1 MRLLESQTLKKMDH
15 ILNYW
20 NHLSPS
26 GTPWVFVG
34 TVLAAILIFAIT
46 RFVSA
51 YQARH
56 LFPAVD
62 SGLTKSIYDAEPLY
76 REGYRKF
83 KDTPYRVTTA
93 DGEKNIMDLQ
103 RHVRKPVGVRC

>member
-1 MRLLESQTLKKMDH
+1 MEHYLDYQ
-15 ILNYW
+15 NYV
-20 NHLSPS
+20 SPF
-26 GTPWVFVG
+26 GMPWVSAG
-34 TVLAAILIFAIT
+34 AVLATALIIVIV
-46 RFVSA
+46 RSVSA
-51 YQARH
+51 YKTRQ

-93 DGEKNIMDLQ
+93 DGEKSVMLSQSNAGHLVTHAANS
-103 RHVRKPVGVRC
+103 HVSVAR

>member
-1 MRLLESQTLKKMDH
+1 MDTTKQMD
-15 ILNYW
+15 IFLNYR
-20 NHLSPS
+20 NYLGSFDAL
-26 GTPWVFVG
+26 WVSAG
-34 TVLAAILIFAIT
+34 AVLAFVLIVAIT
-46 RFVSA
+46 RTLSA
-51 YQARH
+51 YQTRQ

-93 DGEKNIMDLQ
+93 DGQ
-103 RHVRKPVGVRC
+103 QC